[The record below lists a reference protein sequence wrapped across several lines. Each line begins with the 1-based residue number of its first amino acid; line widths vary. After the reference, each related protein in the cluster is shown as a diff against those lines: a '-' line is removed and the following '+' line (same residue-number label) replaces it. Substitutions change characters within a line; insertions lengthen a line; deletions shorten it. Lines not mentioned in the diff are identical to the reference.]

1 MEVTLRSPS
10 VKDAACLVT
19 GLILSIDPDLDL
31 APFQQIADQ
40 LREFVER
47 GDLRPGETLPTVRQL
62 AADLRVA
69 PNTVAR
75 AYTELQDAGWLT
87 TDGRRGTRVADSTPA
102 EDLKRRALVL
112 QGDVEAYIRSL
123 RRRGYSKNEIRIAL
137 RHAAANADK

>member
-1 MEVTLRSPS
+1 MTR
-10 VKDAACLVT
+10 
-19 GLILSIDPDLDL
+19 LILSVDPGLDL
-31 APFQQIADQ
+31 PPFQQIADQ

-87 TDGRRGTRVADSTPA
+87 TDGRRGTHVADSTPA
-102 EDLKRRALVL
+102 EDIKRRALVL
-112 QGDVEAYIRSL
+112 QSDVETYVNTL
-123 RRRGYSKNEIRIAL
+123 RRRGYSKSEIRTAL
-137 RHAAANADK
+137 RHAAANAR